1 MSTLDYFKP
10 KYYVISTKFQG
21 EIKKTLECPKCHFEN
36 PDKTEFCGN
45 CASPLSSPHDTS
57 VDRTETLNMQLLE
70 LKTGSTLAGRYEII
84 EELGKGGMGRV
95 YKAFDKE
102 INEKIALKLIR
113 PEIAAN
119 KKIINRFQNELKIA
133 RKIAHRHVCRMYDLG
148 KHEDIRF
155 ITMEYVSG
163 EDLKKSLVRM
173 GPLIVKK
180 AVSIGKQICQGLSEA
195 HRLGII
201 HRDLKPHNIMI
212 DEEGNTR
219 IMDFG
224 ISLFQTSEGIT
235 DSGVVV
241 GTPKYFSPEQVEGK
255 QLDQRSDIYAFGII
269 LYEMVTGHVPF
280 EGDTALVIAHKHL
293 SESPRDPS
301 EFNSQIP
308 EQLSR
313 LILKCIEKDPE
324 KRYQTAE
331 DVCAELTRI
340 EDNMPTSETRVS
352 KGMLRPKTSRRM
364 LEASPKLFRF
374 LRISLL
380 CVLVLAAG
388 YIFYDQVIKTKVSD
402 TGASGETGWV
412 NSVVVLPFEHIDPK
426 EDQRNLYFLMTEEV
440 IRRLN
445 KFKELKVINP
455 KTALSFKDSN
465 KGASEIGREL
475 KVDNVLWGTI
485 STEVDDIIVNIW
497 LSKVAG
503 DHLIM
508 SESFSGNLTGVFKL
522 EDKIAKAA
530 AAGLGLKR
538 VGERY
543 SKIAPKVSNN
553 PEANEY
559 YNAGRQIET
568 DFYVSKKEEDFERS
582 VQSYLKAVELDKNFS
597 LPYWRLANLHEARYN
612 MEDDE
617 NYLNQMYQYFQ
628 QAYEID
634 PDLAEANVGLGWK
647 YFYREEQDRA
657 YQFFKRAYELDANN
671 ADVNFHIGSFLRSIG
686 LYEQAIRH
694 YDRALQ
700 LDPVPA
706 DFSLWQRLRASC
718 YSYTGK
724 FKEAATYLE
733 KALTLGPDLRLYL
746 YYVRALIML
755 GRYEDAEVQ
764 ISEAEKLSPDDVNVK
779 HNRALLLAASG
790 EKEKAVEL
798 IQGED
803 RTYLPIMTCI
813 YALLGRKQDAIENIQ
828 TGIEVVFERHNWY
841 PYSYPYLK
849 NNPCYDSLR
858 DDPRFQEIMIKE
870 KAKYDE
876 KVKKYGDL

>member
-1 MSTLDYFKP
+1 
-10 KYYVISTKFQG
+10 
-21 EIKKTLECPKCHFEN
+21 LECPKCHFEN
-36 PDKTEFCGN
+36 PDNTKFCGN
-45 CASPLSSPHDTS
+45 CASRLSSPHDTFG
-57 VDRTETLNMQLLE
+57 DRTETLNMQLLQ

-102 INEKIALKLIR
+102 TKEKIALKLIR
-113 PEIAAN
+113 PEIASN
-119 KKIINRFQNELKIA
+119 KKIIDRFQNELKTA

-148 KHEDIRF
+148 KDEDIRF

-163 EDLKKSLVRM
+163 EDLKKSLVRI
-173 GPLIVKK
+173 GPLIAKK
-180 AVSIGKQICQGLSEA
+180 AVLIGKQICQGLSEA

-224 ISLFQTSEGIT
+224 ISIFQTSERIT

-255 QLDQRSDIYAFGII
+255 KLDQRSDIYAFGII
-269 LYEMVTGHVPF
+269 LYEMVTGNVPF
-280 EGDTALVIAHKHL
+280 EGDTSLVIAHKHL
-293 SESPRDPS
+293 TESPRDPV

-308 EQLSR
+308 EQLSQ

-324 KRYQTAE
+324 RRYQTAE
-331 DVCAELTRI
+331 EVCAELTRI
-340 EDNMPTSETRVS
+340 EDDMPTSEPPVS
-352 KGMLRPKTSRRM
+352 KGILRPKTSRKM
-364 LEASPKLFRF
+364 LKTSPKLFRF

-380 CVLVLAAG
+380 SVLVLATG
-388 YIFYDQVIKTKVSD
+388 YFFYDQVIKTKESD
-402 TGASGETGWV
+402 TRASGETGWV

-475 KVDNVLWGTI
+475 KVKNVLWGTI
-485 STEVDDIIVNIW
+485 STEVDNIIVNIW

-508 SESFSGNLTGVFKL
+508 SESFSGKSTEVFEL

-543 SKIAPKVSNN
+543 SEIAPKVSTN

-559 YNAGRQIET
+559 YNAGRQIEA
-568 DFYVSKKEEDFERS
+568 DFYVFKKEEDFERS

-597 LPYWRLANLHEARYN
+597 
-612 MEDDE
+612 
-617 NYLNQMYQYFQ
+617 
-628 QAYEID
+628 
-634 PDLAEANVGLGWK
+634 
-647 YFYREEQDRA
+647 
-657 YQFFKRAYELDANN
+657 
-671 ADVNFHIGSFLRSIG
+671 FLRSIG
-686 LYEQAIRH
+686 LYEQALRH

-718 YSYTGK
+718 YSYSGK
-724 FKEAATYLE
+724 FKKAASYLE
-733 KALTLGPDLRLYL
+733 QALALGPDLRLYL
-746 YYVRALIML
+746 YYARALIML
-755 GRYEDAEVQ
+755 GRYGDAEEQ
-764 ISEAEKLSPDDVNVK
+764 ISEAEKLSPEDVNVK
-779 HNRALLLAASG
+779 QNRALLLAASG
-790 EKEKAVEL
+790 QKEKAVDL
-798 IQGED
+798 IQGEN

-813 YALLGRKQDAIENIQ
+813 YALLGREEDAIKNIQ
-828 TGIEVVFERHNWY
+828 TGIEVVFERHRWY
-841 PYSYPYLK
+841 PYSFPYLK
-849 NNPCYDSLR
+849 NNPCYDSIR